1 METLGKTDSLSS
13 TEIDDAL
20 AVGRALDEREPHVLS
35 AAYDAED
42 DRLVV
47 ELDNG
52 YGMRIPRCWLQGLEH
67 ATHEQLQEIHILGP
81 GTAIAWDVPDVGFTI
96 EGLWRNIFGSRRW
109 MKELGRAGGL
119 RTSERKA
126 ASSRANGGKGGRPK
140 RQYRGAP
147 Q

>member
-1 METLGKTDSLSS
+1 MKTLGKTAFLSS
-13 TEIDDAL
+13 AEIDDAL
-20 AVGRALDEREPHVLS
+20 AVGRALDEQEPHVLS
-35 AAYDAED
+35 VAYDTGD

-67 ATHEQLQEIHILGP
+67 ATPEQLQDVHILGP
-81 GTAIAWDVPDVGFTI
+81 GTAIAWDAPDVGFTV
-96 EGLWRNIFGSRRW
+96 EGLWRNVFGSRRW

-140 RQYRGAP
+140 RRTVGAS
-147 Q
+147 